1 MPSIPAFN
9 GRTDLDACGMRSY
22 VYHMRLLAWLAVF
35 SLQLGMFVCGA
46 GIDVCHAADA
56 SMVSNEASLLP
67 DMPADDDADV
77 APSDQ
82 VCTAHAAHVF
92 LGVAVPTGAKAL
104 PHIDVAMFPAALQ
117 LPECDHLIEQPPKFA
132 RS

>member
-1 MPSIPAFN
+1 
-9 GRTDLDACGMRSY
+9 
-22 VYHMRLLAWLAVF
+22 MRLLAWLAVF

-67 DMPADDDADV
+67 DMPTDDDADV
-77 APSDQ
+77 TPSDQ

-92 LGVAVPTGAKAL
+92 LGAAVPTGAKVL
-104 PHIDVAMFPAALQ
+104 PHIDVAMFPVALQ

-132 RS
+132 HG